1 MAVPVVREKNF
12 EKKRGSFISTENRHN
27 ESDMIDAHAHVHD
40 AAFDGDRDLVVER
53 AQSAGVE
60 ALVTIGTDIFES
72 RQAVACAERYSV
84 VWASVGIHPHIFDGI
99 EDEGVLSESIVE
111 LKGIAESSRKV
122 VAIGECGLD
131 YFSPDDTGTVIS
143 ERRKNMQKSGFLAQV
158 SLARELSFPV
168 IVHTRP
174 SFGSM
179 DAYEDV
185 YSLLKSSSFPGQ
197 NHPSVVL
204 HCYMGDVEMT
214 EKFLNLSQVF
224 FSFAGNITYKARIGS
239 YPERVLGMVPLDRVI
254 AETDCPYL
262 TPIPYRG
269 KRNEPAH
276 VVLVAKHIAETK
288 KIPYTSLEGQL
299 RRNIQ
304 MVFPKMSNE

>member
-1 MAVPVVREKNF
+1 L
-12 EKKRGSFISTENRHN
+12 KRKEGLLFQTENRHN

-60 ALVTIGTDIFES
+60 ALITIGTDIFES
-72 RQAVACAERYSV
+72 RQAVACAERYSA
-84 VWASVGIHPHIFDGI
+84 VWASVGIHPHTFDGI
-99 EDEGVLSESIVE
+99 EDEGVLSESIAE
-111 LKGIAESSRKV
+111 LKGIIESSRKV

-131 YFSPDDTGTVIS
+131 YFSPDDTGAVIS

-185 YSLLKSSSFPGQ
+185 FDNCSKAVDWIIIPTDH
-197 NHPSVVL
+197 NW
-204 HCYMGDVEMT
+204 
-214 EKFLNLSQVF
+214 
-224 FSFAGNITYKARIGS
+224 YKE
-239 YPERVLGMVPLDRVI
+239 Y
-254 AETDCPYL
+254 
-262 TPIPYRG
+262 
-269 KRNEPAH
+269 
-276 VVLVAKHIAETK
+276 LVALKVRDTLKAMKLEYPKLVTAEK
-288 KIPYTSLEGQL
+288 
-299 RRNIQ
+299 
-304 MVFPKMSNE
+304 